1 MCVASHG
8 LANDCCVY
16 AEYKVSASQLEQKCL
31 FLEESAAEVAS
42 RMSSLEDEVES
53 SRDREAV
60 AHSQLS
66 KAVSQAERALGERD
80 SLSRLVCVCV
90 CVFVCVCLCVCVRV
104 CLCACVCVL
113 VCMCVLVCVRACVCV
128 CVCVCMCVCVC
139 VRTRNTIALSIYVF
153 S

>member
-90 CVFVCVCLCVCVRV
+90 CVCLCVLVCVC
-104 CLCACVCVL
+104 ACVL
-113 VCMCVLVCVRACVCV
+113 VCMCVCACVHVCACVCACMCVCV
-128 CVCVCMCVCVC
+128 CVCVHVCVCVC
-139 VRTRNTIALSIYVF
+139 AHAQHYCTVHLRI
-153 S
+153 